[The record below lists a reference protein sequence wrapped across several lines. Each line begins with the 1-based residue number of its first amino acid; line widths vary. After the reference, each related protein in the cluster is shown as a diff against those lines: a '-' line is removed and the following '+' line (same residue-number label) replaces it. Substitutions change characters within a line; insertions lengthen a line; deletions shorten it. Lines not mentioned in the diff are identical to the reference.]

1 MRFLKVLL
9 VVISITFTTSIS
21 LFAKEQ
27 RSSVAVVVDKTTY
40 KTISQEIDNYIESIN
55 AQGKKGILVIDSC
68 GTPEPI
74 KTTLQKLWREQNLE
88 GAILIGDIP
97 IPMVRNANHLSTGF
111 KMSPKRPWI
120 ESSIPS
126 DRYYDDFNLKFT
138 FLKRDSLNK
147 SLFYYSLDA
156 DSPQKIDCTIY
167 TSRIKPPKIEGM
179 DKYQAIALYL
189 KKAYN
194 LKAKGAKELKKIFVF
209 AGHGYNSESM
219 NARIDEVGT
228 LRSQFPSTWTTPGRA
243 VDFVNFDYKP
253 AIKFQLKEILA
264 DGSYGLAILHH
275 HGSNDAQL
283 ISPLPKVASSIP
295 LWRDAIKRYV
305 RVKIANAKN
314 PEKTKQNYI
323 KEYGIPESWT
333 ETNPQ
338 LAKEDSTVYAN
349 TDLTIADMKGYKSN
363 ASVIILDACFN
374 GAFIEDEY
382 IAGRYIFN
390 EGETMVVKA
399 NSVNTLQDTWTN
411 ELMGL
416 LGAGVCVGNW
426 AKGEMTLESHLYG
439 DATYAFAN
447 DYPKYNIE
455 EAMLS
460 PKSNKK
466 YWRTLLNSGI
476 TDFESLAI
484 KRLAKNGEISEAEL
498 LEIEQNNP
506 DPIVRLSAFMAIKRH
521 SKGDLYKAIEI
532 GMKDSYELLA
542 RLASLTA
549 EVNGDPRLT
558 SLVKEMDGNPT
569 TSQRVK
575 FHLIQMMESYVP
587 SATTLEDFENLTT
600 GKMSA
605 RDQRLTVTAQRNKC
619 NPYAI
624 NQLFNLF
631 KKSDNKEEKIQ
642 IVEVL
647 GWYCYSYKRDEIAE
661 RCGKL
666 MESEQDP
673 EIKNELLRTIN
684 RLTNK

>member
-1 MRFLKVLL
+1 MV
-9 VVISITFTTSIS
+9 
-21 LFAKEQ
+21 
-27 RSSVAVVVDKTTY
+27 TY
-40 KTISQEIDNYIESIN
+40 E
-55 AQGKKGILVIDSC
+55 
-68 GTPEPI
+68 
-74 KTTLQKLWREQNLE
+74 
-88 GAILIGDIP
+88 
-97 IPMVRNANHLSTGF
+97 
-111 KMSPKRPWI
+111 
-120 ESSIPS
+120 
-126 DRYYDDFNLKFT
+126 
-138 FLKRDSLNK
+138 
-147 SLFYYSLDA
+147 
-156 DSPQKIDCTIY
+156 
-167 TSRIKPPKIEGM
+167 
-179 DKYQAIALYL
+179 
-189 KKAYN
+189 
-194 LKAKGAKELKKIFVF
+194 FV
-209 AGHGYNSESM
+209 
-219 NARIDEVGT
+219 
-228 LRSQFPSTWTTPGRA
+228 
-243 VDFVNFDYKP
+243 
-253 AIKFQLKEILA
+253 
-264 DGSYGLAILHH
+264 
-275 HGSNDAQL
+275 
-283 ISPLPKVASSIP
+283 
-295 LWRDAIKRYV
+295 YV
-305 RVKIANAKN
+305 
-314 PEKTKQNYI
+314 
-323 KEYGIPESWT
+323 
-333 ETNPQ
+333 
-338 LAKEDSTVYAN
+338 
-349 TDLTIADMKGYKSN
+349 
-363 ASVIILDACFN
+363 
-374 GAFIEDEY
+374 
-382 IAGRYIFN
+382 
-390 EGETMVVKA
+390 
-399 NSVNTLQDTWTN
+399 
-411 ELMGL
+411 
-416 LGAGVCVGNW
+416 
-426 AKGEMTLESHLYG
+426 
-439 DATYAFAN
+439 AN

-460 PKSNKK
+460 RKSNKK

-558 SLVKEMDGNPT
+558 SLVKEMDANPT

>member
-1 MRFLKVLL
+1 
-9 VVISITFTTSIS
+9 
-21 LFAKEQ
+21 
-27 RSSVAVVVDKTTY
+27 
-40 KTISQEIDNYIESIN
+40 
-55 AQGKKGILVIDSC
+55 
-68 GTPEPI
+68 
-74 KTTLQKLWREQNLE
+74 
-88 GAILIGDIP
+88 
-97 IPMVRNANHLSTGF
+97 
-111 KMSPKRPWI
+111 
-120 ESSIPS
+120 
-126 DRYYDDFNLKFT
+126 
-138 FLKRDSLNK
+138 
-147 SLFYYSLDA
+147 
-156 DSPQKIDCTIY
+156 
-167 TSRIKPPKIEGM
+167 
-179 DKYQAIALYL
+179 
-189 KKAYN
+189 
-194 LKAKGAKELKKIFVF
+194 
-209 AGHGYNSESM
+209 
-219 NARIDEVGT
+219 
-228 LRSQFPSTWTTPGRA
+228 
-243 VDFVNFDYKP
+243 
-253 AIKFQLKEILA
+253 
-264 DGSYGLAILHH
+264 
-275 HGSNDAQL
+275 
-283 ISPLPKVASSIP
+283 
-295 LWRDAIKRYV
+295 
-305 RVKIANAKN
+305 
-314 PEKTKQNYI
+314 
-323 KEYGIPESWT
+323 
-333 ETNPQ
+333 
-338 LAKEDSTVYAN
+338 
-349 TDLTIADMKGYKSN
+349 MKGYKSN

-484 KRLAKNGEISEAEL
+484 KRLAKSGEISEAEL

-558 SLVKEMDGNPT
+558 SLVKEMDANPI

-587 SATTLEDFENLTT
+587 SATTLGDFENLTT

-631 KKSDNKEEKIQ
+631 EKSDNKEEKIQ